1 MKQNTVVYLTVC
13 ALSGLIGFTL
23 GSVLLGRLFVC
34 LSAALLLC
42 LVNSALLLA
51 SVRVSTGV
59 GKSVI
64 RRGETARQS
73 VTLDVFRYLL
83 PLGEIAMKT
92 ARNTPAA
99 AACSAADTAPTS
111 GADTPMWASTE
122 RAFPP
127 FRSRTC
133 SGCSP

>member
-1 MKQNTVVYLTVC
+1 MKQNTVGYLAVTVLC
-13 ALSGLIGFTL
+13 GLIGFTL

-64 RRGETARQS
+64 RRGETARRLPSFTQGVRALPSFMGQKGFDSPAWQS
-73 VTLDVFRYLL
+73 SRRGVPRGSGGYAEADGG
-83 PLGEIAMKT
+83 GE
-92 ARNTPAA
+92 
-99 AACSAADTAPTS
+99 
-111 GADTPMWASTE
+111 
-122 RAFPP
+122 
-127 FRSRTC
+127 
-133 SGCSP
+133 